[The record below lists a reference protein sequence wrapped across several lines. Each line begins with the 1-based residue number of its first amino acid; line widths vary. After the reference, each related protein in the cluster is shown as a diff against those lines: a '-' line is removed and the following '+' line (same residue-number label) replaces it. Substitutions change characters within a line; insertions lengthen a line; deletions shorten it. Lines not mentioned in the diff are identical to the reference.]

1 MSELTMKACNLTEKE
16 WRFLHMVFAEYIENV
31 DSSEKTFEMI
41 REIYQKVFF
50 MDHLIQQ
57 EEK

>member
-1 MSELTMKACNLTEKE
+1 MSELTMKPCNLTEKE
-16 WRFLHMVFAEYIENV
+16 WRFLHIVFADYIENL
-31 DSSEKTFEMI
+31 DSSEETTEML